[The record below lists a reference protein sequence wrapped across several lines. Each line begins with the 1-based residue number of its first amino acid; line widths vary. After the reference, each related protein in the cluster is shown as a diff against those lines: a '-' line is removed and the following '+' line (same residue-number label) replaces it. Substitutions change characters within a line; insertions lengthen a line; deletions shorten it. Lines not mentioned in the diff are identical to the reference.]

1 MSKVNMKYFLK
12 KNVVFTSFVLSWLAN
27 FVESGSEYPL
37 FKILSTENFEVGG
50 QCSLSEEVLSTC
62 LTSTGK
68 RLKTKSCTSATNE
81 QLMYV
86 DEVDQIR
93 SVGNPEYCLH
103 SSKKGK
109 VSMKKCKVKPS
120 NNLKFVLNAFR
131 GTLESRVSLRVLTRT
146 GSKIN
151 MKNVAKGFKGQQW
164 CLQPVASPSQVPS
177 TSPST
182 YEPGCKSICAKFDE
196 FKIFDSDYRDKIS
209 NYSESPTPIGCWD
222 TSDLTTLYDAF
233 YNETEFNED
242 IKCWDTS
249 KVTSMVYMFY
259 DASSFNGDLSSWVT
273 SKVTDMEGMFAGAS
287 SFNGDLSSW
296 DTSKVTDMWW
306 MFAGASSF
314 NNNISSW
321 DTSKVAAMHW
331 MFYQASSFNG
341 DLSSWDTSK
350 VTDMEYMF
358 YDASSFNGDLSSW
371 DTSKVT
377 DMYDM
382 FDGASNFN
390 IDISSWDTSKV
401 AAMDVSKRGIRNMFG
416 VCFCV

>member
-1 MSKVNMKYFLK
+1 M
-12 KNVVFTSFVLSWLAN
+12 
-27 FVESGSEYPL
+27 

-182 YEPGCKSICAKFDE
+182 SEPGCESICAKFDE
-196 FKIFDSDYRDKIS
+196 FKIFNSDYKDKIS
-209 NYSESPTPIGCWD
+209 NYGDSPTPIGCWD

-233 YNETEFNED
+233 YGQTEFNED
-242 IKCWDTS
+242 ISCWDTS
-249 KVTSMVYMFY
+249 KVTSMTV
-259 DASSFNGDLSSWVT
+259 SSR
-273 SKVTDMEGMFAGAS
+273 GM
-287 SFNGDLSSW
+287 N
-296 DTSKVTDMWW
+296 
-306 MFAGASSF
+306 
-314 NNNISSW
+314 
-321 DTSKVAAMHW
+321 
-331 MFYQASSFNG
+331 
-341 DLSSWDTSK
+341 
-350 VTDMEYMF
+350 
-358 YDASSFNGDLSSW
+358 
-371 DTSKVT
+371 
-377 DMYDM
+377 
-382 FDGASNFN
+382 
-390 IDISSWDTSKV
+390 
-401 AAMDVSKRGIRNMFG
+401 NMFG
-416 VCFCV
+416 VCFCVCHVVLFNL